1 MLIDEE
7 LKTAIC
13 DMVSKIIREEVTS
26 KLQNLETK
34 VNELT
39 TMQRQFMDMQ
49 ATLARI
55 ETSVHTMDKALTF
68 MNKEIEEIKSTVVP
82 NLDKKYENVTTKTC
96 MNVLD
101 IDTHRRKWSL
111 VINGLKGEQNESDVI
126 TRNKV
131 KEFATN
137 VLKVDNAKNHNFS
150 ACHRLSQRP
159 DSGII
164 IKFLDLSDRNA
175 WLMNAKNLKG
185 ADQNVSLSPDLHPC
199 LRKLKN
205 NILQIRKDLTTEEKR
220 GSHIRFCPNWPYVY
234 LKKSDQTSVYPQI
247 SKKSIVQD
255 YLGMQSM

>member
-1 MLIDEE
+1 
-7 LKTAIC
+7 
-13 DMVSKIIREEVTS
+13 
-26 KLQNLETK
+26 
-34 VNELT
+34 
-39 TMQRQFMDMQ
+39 
-49 ATLARI
+49 
-55 ETSVHTMDKALTF
+55 
-68 MNKEIEEIKSTVVP
+68 
-82 NLDKKYENVTTKTC
+82 

-126 TRNKV
+126 TQNK
-131 KEFATN
+131 

-185 ADQNVSLSPDLHPC
+185 ADQNVSLLPDLHPC
-199 LRKLKN
+199 LRKPQN

-220 GSHIRFCPNWPYVY
+220 VHRFVFIQNGLMC
-234 LKKSDQTSVYPQI
+234 I
-247 SKKSIVQD
+247 
-255 YLGMQSM
+255 

>member
-1 MLIDEE
+1 
-7 LKTAIC
+7 
-13 DMVSKIIREEVTS
+13 
-26 KLQNLETK
+26 
-34 VNELT
+34 
-39 TMQRQFMDMQ
+39 
-49 ATLARI
+49 
-55 ETSVHTMDKALTF
+55 

-199 LRKLKN
+199 L
-205 NILQIRKDLTTEEKR
+205 IT
-220 GSHIRFCPNWPYVY
+220 
-234 LKKSDQTSVYPQI
+234 KK
-247 SKKSIVQD
+247 
-255 YLGMQSM
+255 